1 MTALPA
7 FVIGVVVGL
16 VVAGLIAL
24 NLWHRRNPMTPEERQ
39 ALEDDMR
46 IW

>member
-1 MTALPA
+1 VTAFPA
-7 FVIGVVVGL
+7 FLTGVIVGAI
-16 VVAGLIAL
+16 VAGLIAL
-24 NLWHRRNPMTPEERQ
+24 NLWHRRNPMTPEDRQ